1 MNQIIKALLHQ
12 TISLT
17 ETELD
22 FIVSLFREI
31 KLKKGEFFLKEGDA
45 CTEIAIVNYGLLRV
59 FSLVEDQKI
68 SLFFSDEGQV
78 VTSIGSFLSNEPS
91 RFSIQAVIDAKLFVI
106 TKLNIELVY
115 STIPN
120 AHKLSL
126 EVFESI
132 ARAFNTRIE
141 QLLTIP
147 PLEMYYHLIAKY
159 PELIKNVPVKELAS
173 FMNITPQHL
182 SRLRKL

>member
-1 MNQIIKALLHQ
+1 MNQLIKELLRQ
-12 TISLT
+12 TIKLT

-22 FIVSLFREI
+22 FIVSLFREM
-31 KLKKGEFFLKEGDA
+31 KLKKGEVFLKEGDI
-45 CTEIAIVNYGLLRV
+45 CTEIAIVDYGFLIV
-59 FSLVEDQKI
+59 FSVVEDQKI
-68 SLFFSDEGQV
+68 SLYFPEKGHV
-78 VTSIGSFLSNEPS
+78 VTSIGSFVSNEPS
-91 RFSIQAVIDAKLFVI
+91 RFSIQAVIDVKLFVI

-115 STIPN
+115 ATIPN
-120 AHKLSL
+120 AHKLGF

-132 ARAFNTRIE
+132 ARTFNSRIE

-147 PLEMYYHLIAKY
+147 PVDMYYHLIAEY
-159 PELIKNVPVKELAS
+159 PEIIKNVPVKDLAS